1 MGRMA
6 LTALKYTLQ
15 EKAII
20 LGIESSCDETAAS
33 ILRREADGS
42 VEILSSV
49 IASQDAEH
57 APFGGVVPEIAARAH
72 MQKLDTIID
81 RSVNRAGVDYTD
93 LSAIA
98 ATSGLIGGVIAG
110 LMSAKG
116 LAMSLDIP
124 LIAVNHLEG
133 HALSPRLAGECP
145 FPYLLLLISGGHTQ
159 LLSVKGLGDYQRI
172 GSTVDDAAGEA
183 FDKSAKVMGLGF
195 PGGPRVER
203 TAETGNAN
211 AIKLPRPFMGKDHAN
226 FSFAGLKTAVARAY
240 EASDKSTQAKADLCA
255 SFQEAVCD
263 VFKDRTARAMEIFR
277 EDVGSKGSTGPQR
290 FVVAGGVAAN
300 RKIRGAL
307 EELCGA
313 NDFTLLA
320 PPLKFCTDN
329 AAMIALAG
337 AEHYALGNFDEMDV
351 KARPRWPLDGDSA
364 KHNPASGFGKKGPK
378 S

>member
-1 MGRMA
+1 MA
-6 LTALKYTLQ
+6 ITTLKSPVQDKAL
-15 EKAII
+15 I

-33 ILRREADGS
+33 VLRREADGS
-42 VEILSSV
+42 VEILSSI
-49 IASQDAEH
+49 IASQDKEH

-81 RSVNRAGVDYTD
+81 RAVTAAEVDYTD

-98 ATSGLIGGVIAG
+98 ATSGPGLIGGVIAG
-110 LMSAKG
+110 LLGAKG
-116 LAMSLDIP
+116 LAMSLDVP

-133 HALSPRLAGECP
+133 HALSPKLAGECP

-159 LLSVKGLGDYQRI
+159 LLSVKSLGDYTRL

-195 PGGPRVER
+195 PGGPKVEQ
-203 TAETGNAN
+203 TAKSGNPEVV
-211 AIKLPRPFMGKDHAN
+211 KLPRPLKGKDHAN

-240 EASDKSTQAKADLCA
+240 EASDKSEQAQADLCA
-255 SFQEAVCD
+255 SFQEAICD
-263 VFKDRTARAMEIFR
+263 VFKDRTKRAMQLFR
-277 EDVGSKGSTGPQR
+277 EEIGAEADVPQR

-300 RKIRGAL
+300 QKIRGAL
-307 EELCGA
+307 IELCEE
-313 NDFTLLA
+313 NKFSFLA

-337 AEHYALGNFDEMDV
+337 AEHYALGNFDGMDV
-351 KARPRWPLDGDSA
+351 RARPRWPLDGDSA